1 MKKRIFGMLLM
12 LEGVFM
18 LLATLVALYGR
29 IKYGEEDWIALAA
42 STGLTLGV
50 GAFIKRFFHT
60 KSTGTQMM
68 TRGDSLVIVA
78 LTWVV
83 FSFFGSIPYILYH
96 GLALSPINAW
106 FETMSGFT
114 TFGVTVINDVEHLPH
129 GILLWRSLTQ
139 WMGGLGILAFSMA
152 LFSSGEM
159 RNSNMFMAE
168 ASAISMDRLRPK
180 IGATARRLLI
190 IYLLFTISCTL
201 LYWIGPMNAF
211 DALNHGLTT
220 ISTGGFSTHNAG
232 LGYFQS
238 AYVEYVA
245 VAFML
250 LSATNFTTFYY
261 ISVRQFSV
269 LKKSEEVHWFLLLFM
284 GFVAFFIVLFTI
296 GGFPADSEIPAT
308 FSDRLRT
315 AVFHVSTTLS
325 TCSNVG
331 QYSDYT
337 LWGAPFLGA
346 TILMK
351 AIGCCT
357 YSTGGGMKVGRMLI
371 FARSVI
377 NEFRLHLHPH
387 AVVGVRISRHIL
399 PDSLVHRAVAFM
411 MMYLFMAIIG
421 ILAFAIMGY
430 DLPTSTDIIVSSLS
444 NVGPNMDA
452 AGMHGVAKLI
462 LSFYM
467 LAGRLEIFTL
477 LFLFMPKAW
486 KQ

>member
-1 MKKRIFGMLLM
+1 MKKRIFGTLLM

-29 IKYGEEDWIALAA
+29 IKYGEDDWIVLAA
-42 STGLTLGV
+42 SAGLTLGV
-50 GAFIKRFFHT
+50 GACIKRFFHT

-83 FSFFGSIPYILYH
+83 FSFFGSFPYIFYH
-96 GLALSPINAW
+96 GLALSPIDAW

-245 VAFML
+245 VVFML

-261 ISVRQFSV
+261 ISVRQFTV
-269 LKKSEEVHWFLLLFM
+269 LKKSEELHWFLLLFM

-296 GGFPADSEIPAT
+296 GGFPVDNEIPAT

-315 AVFHVSTTLS
+315 AVFHVGTTLS

-331 QYSDYT
+331 QYSDYA

-351 AIGCCT
+351 VIGGCT
-357 YSTGGGMKVGRMLI
+357 YSTAGGMKVGRMLI

-452 AGMHGVAKLI
+452 AGMHAAAKLI

>member
-12 LEGVFM
+12 LEGLFM
-18 LLATLVALYGR
+18 LLATAVALYGR
-29 IKYGEEDWIALAA
+29 IKYGEDDWIALSA
-42 STGLTLGV
+42 STGLTLGT
-50 GAFIKRFFHT
+50 GIFMKRLFYT
-60 KSTGTQMM
+60 KNTGTQMM
-68 TRGDSLVIVA
+68 TRGDSLIIVA

-83 FSFFGSIPYILYH
+83 FSFFGSFPYILYH

-114 TFGVTVINDVEHLPH
+114 TFGVTVIENLETLPH

-190 IYLLFTISCTL
+190 IYLLFTIVCIIL
-201 LYWIGPMNAF
+201 FWLGPMNAF

-238 AYVEYVA
+238 AYIEYVA
-245 VAFML
+245 VVFML
-250 LSATNFTTFYY
+250 LSATNFTTYYY
-261 ISVRQFSV
+261 ISARQFSV
-269 LKKSEEVHWFLLLFM
+269 LKRSEELHWFLLLFM

-296 GGFPADSEIPAT
+296 GGFPVDNEIPAT
-308 FSDRLRT
+308 FNDRIRA
-315 AVFHVSTTLS
+315 AVFHVGTTLS
-325 TCSNVG
+325 TCSNIG
-331 QYSDYT
+331 QYSDYAV
-337 LWGAPFLGA
+337 WGAPFLGA

-351 AIGCCT
+351 LIGGCT
-357 YSTGGGMKVGRMLI
+357 YSTAGGLKVGRMLI
-371 FARSVI
+371 FARSII

-387 AVVGVRISRHIL
+387 AVVGVRISGHIL

-411 MMYLFMAIIG
+411 MMYLFMTIIG
-421 ILAFAIMGY
+421 ILVFAILGY
-430 DLPTSTDIIVSSLS
+430 DLATSADIAVSSLS

-486 KQ
+486 KK